1 MCIICEVE
9 QGFETKSMGGH
20 LNLEWSIK
28 PTGYSD
34 GNIDL
39 SVMEQKQA

>member
-1 MCIICEVE
+1 ME
-9 QGFETKSMGGH
+9 GH
-20 LNLEWSIK
+20 LNLGWSIK

-34 GNIDL
+34 GNFDL